1 VTTLVTGAAG
11 FAGAHLVEA
20 LAGTGDV
27 VAWTRTREPADTI
40 RRLAV
45 WQRVDLLDR
54 ETVQDVI
61 GRLKPGRVYHCAGSA
76 AVAHSWEDSVT
87 PLRSNVLATHLLLD
101 ALRRTGSRARVVIPG
116 SATIYAPSTAPLTE
130 DSPVRPANPYA
141 WSKLAQ
147 EQLGLMVGRDDGLEV
162 IVARSFNH
170 TGPGQRGEFA
180 ATSFARQIAHIER
193 GGVEPVIKVGN
204 LETQRDMS
212 DVRDIVRA
220 YVALMER
227 GAPSTV
233 YNVASGSA
241 RSVRSILDALIER
254 ANVPVRVETDPARLR
269 PSDVPIMIGD
279 ASRLHSATGWF
290 PQIPFDRTL
299 DDLLAY
305 WRTVAP

>member
-1 VTTLVTGAAG
+1 MTILVTGAGG

-27 VAWTRTREPADTI
+27 VAWTRTQEPADI
-40 RRLAV
+40 LRRFAV
-45 WQRVDLLDR
+45 WERVDLLDR
-54 ETVQDVI
+54 ETVQDAI

-76 AVAHSWEDSVT
+76 DVAHSWEDTVT
-87 PLRSNVLATHLLLD
+87 PLASNVLATHLLLD

-116 SATIYAPSTAPLTE
+116 SATVYAPSMTPLTE
-130 DSPVRPANPYA
+130 DSPMRPANPYA

-170 TGPGQRGEFA
+170 TGPGQRGEFVA
-180 ATSFARQIAHIER
+180 PSFARQIAHIER
-193 GGVEPVIKVGN
+193 GGIEPVIKVGN
-204 LETQRDMS
+204 LDTQRDMS

-220 YVALMER
+220 YIALMEQ

-233 YNVASGSA
+233 YNVASGIA
-241 RSVRSILDALIER
+241 RSVRSILDALIAR

-279 ASRLHSATGWF
+279 ASRLHSATGWR